1 MSSKTY
7 LDGQTPVWRTLNS
20 SQSITIDPIN
30 ENIVIENTSIPKKI
44 IINPIEFSNGTQV
57 LPYTQLYEKIN
68 AVNAAVYPAPNSNTI
83 QVNDTLFLDNGSG
96 STTTLDVSAL
106 TLNGS
111 GIGGPTNTVTQGDMT
126 ITDNTA
132 TNISQITADYVQF
145 TTPVYNTTLNSY
157 NLNVSDTANSYTANV
172 GTGIITLT
180 DGNGGMSLQLEL
192 DTDHTLYAEP
202 QIRFQNQ
209 TGQNNYLRYSE
220 LNCDS
225 STCFKFNANNR
236 FFKQINP
243 FSFQVYTAN
252 DGDYIEMYYPFV
264 LADNISVLK
273 LYSPSTYLDDSNNA
287 GWSCIVSN
295 CSGVDVQ
302 IDTAGYQWYAHSNG
316 LGGGPIILK
325 KWATSRITL
334 LFSTSTVGDYVW
346 AVSQF

>member
-1 MSSKTY
+1 MSKTIEY
-7 LDGQTPVWRTLNS
+7 DFQTPKYTSPAGKFIKLDTVNN
-20 SQSITIDPIN
+20 QIEINDPL
-30 ENIVIENTSIPKKI
+30 IPKQI
-44 IINPIEFSNGTQV
+44 FINTTEISNGTQNINFV
-57 LPYTQLYEKIN
+57 NLYEKLD
-68 AVNAAVYPAPNSNTI
+68 AVKATVYPAPNSTTVQI
-83 QVNDTLFLDNGSG
+83 NDTLFLDNGTG

-111 GIGGPTNTVTQGDMT
+111 GIGGPTNTVSQGDMT

-145 TTPVYNTTLNSY
+145 TTPVYNTILNSY

-180 DGNGGMSLQLEL
+180 DGNGGMPLQLEL

-295 CSGVDVQ
+295 CNGVDVQ